1 MESLALTAMGNGHGG
16 GASAASAAAPGLAPN
31 SSSSSSSLSA
41 AAGAGGQTANSPCAG
56 CKFLRR
62 KCQPDCVF
70 APYFPPDQ
78 PQKFVNVHRVFGA
91 SNVTKILNELHP
103 LQREDAVN
111 SLAYEAE
118 MRLRDPVYGC
128 VGIIS
133 LLQHQLRQLQIDLSR
148 ARSELSKYQS
158 AAAGLGME
166 HFLIPVGQQQQQQ
179 QQQRMVMMRGYAS
192 AADQQMGNGGVAYD
206 PGLMAAMTAPATAAA
221 AMGQFNGQF
230 ARSGTAARGDDRHS
244 TLGST

>member
-1 MESLALTAMGNGHGG
+1 MEPLTLTAMIGNTHTITAPSG
-16 GASAASAAAPGLAPN
+16 AAAANGTAA
-31 SSSSSSSLSA
+31 A
-41 AAGAGGQTANSPCAG
+41 AAGIAGTQMVSSPCAG

-70 APYFPPDQ
+70 APYFPPDE

-133 LLQHQLRQLQIDLSR
+133 LLQHQLRQLQMDLSS
-148 ARSELSKYQS
+148 ARSELCKYKTA
-158 AAAGLGME
+158 AAAGME
-166 HFLIPVGQQQQQQ
+166 QLLVPMSQQQ
-179 QQQRMVMMRGYAS
+179 QQQRMLMMRGYA
-192 AADQQMGNGGVAYD
+192 
-206 PGLMAAMTAPATAAA
+206 AAA
-221 AMGQFNGQF
+221 AAAEVGGVGGGGYDSGLMTAAFGGQFG
-230 ARSGTAARGDDRHS
+230 RYSGAAGGDDRQS
-244 TLGST
+244 TLGSS

>member
-1 MESLALTAMGNGHGG
+1 MVN
-16 GASAASAAAPGLAPN
+16 GLAP
-31 SSSSSSSLSA
+31 A
-41 AAGAGGQTANSPCAG
+41 TGTVGGQTVSSPCAG

-70 APYFPPDQ
+70 APYFPPDE

-103 LQREDAVN
+103 IQREDAVN

-133 LLQHQLRQLQIDLSR
+133 LLQHKLRQVQIDLSR
-148 ARSELSKYQS
+148 ARSELCKYQAAA
-158 AAAGLGME
+158 AAAGMDQLLVPACQ
-166 HFLIPVGQQQQQQ
+166 HQQQQNQQQ
-179 QQQRMVMMRGYAS
+179 QQQRMMMMRGY
-192 AADQQMGNGGVAYD
+192 
-206 PGLMAAMTAPATAAA
+206 TAAA
-221 AMGQFNGQF
+221 EVGGGTTVYDSGLITAAFGGPF
-230 ARSGTAARGDDRHS
+230 ARYSNAAGGDDRHA
-244 TLGST
+244 TLGSS

>member
-1 MESLALTAMGNGHGG
+1 MDSVAMAAIGNGH
-16 GASAASAAAPGLAPN
+16 AAQTST
-31 SSSSSSSLSA
+31 
-41 AAGAGGQTANSPCAG
+41 AGGPPVSAPCAG

-91 SNVTKILNELHP
+91 SNVTKILNDLHP
-103 LQREDAVN
+103 FQREDAVN

-133 LLQHQLRQLQIDLSR
+133 LLQHELRQLQLDLSR
-148 ARSELSKYQS
+148 ARSELSKFQS
-158 AAAGLGME
+158 AAAAAAGGAVGME
-166 HFLIPVGQQQQQQ
+166 QLFVPASQ
-179 QQQRMVMMRGYAS
+179 QQQRMAAMRGYPLS
-192 AADQQMGNGGVAYD
+192 AEMGSGGSYDAGLVAMA
-206 PGLMAAMTAPATAAA
+206 GL
-221 AMGQFNGQF
+221 GQF
-230 ARSGTAARGDDRHS
+230 AGQIARPNAAGGDGRPS
-244 TLGST
+244 SIGPL